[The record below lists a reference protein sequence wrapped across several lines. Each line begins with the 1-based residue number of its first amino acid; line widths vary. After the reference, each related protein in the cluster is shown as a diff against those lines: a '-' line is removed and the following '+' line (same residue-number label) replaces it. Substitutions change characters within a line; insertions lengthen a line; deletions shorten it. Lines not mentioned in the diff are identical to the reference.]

1 MGLAVSTD
9 PVVVEAAHTYTNLPA
24 NYGEDANLIRI
35 CETDAFIA
43 GVAWLV
49 GHPDE
54 YQRLRKDWP

>member
-1 MGLAVSTD
+1 MSTD

-24 NYGEDANLIRI
+24 NYGEDTNLIR
-35 CETDAFIA
+35 CAEVDAFCA
-43 GVAWLV
+43 AVEWLV